1 MLNFKI
7 DKFEGPLDLLLKI
20 VEREEMD
27 ITEISLAKITD
38 QYVNYIFK
46 LDQINPEATADFLVL
61 AAKLL
66 LIKSKA
72 LLPYLF
78 QDDDEEDVVELESQL
93 KIYKEFLE
101 ATKRINKILERKKFM
116 FAREFSK
123 KNILLNNSNIALAGG
138 NIFSPPKKLKISDL
152 RSIYKDLLTRIKP
165 AENKLK
171 EDIVEYKIS
180 IEDKIISIQNILI
193 NKIKINFN
201 KVLHDPKSKT
211 DIIVSFLALLELIK
225 QKNIAV
231 KQNSLFNE
239 MIICKI

>member
-1 MLNFKI
+1 MLTDRQTGRFLIMLNFKI

-20 VEREEMD
+20 IEKEEMD

-46 LDQINPEATADFLVL
+46 LNQINPEATADFLVL

-78 QDDDEEDVVELESQL
+78 QDNDEEEIVELENRL

-116 FAREFSK
+116 FAREFSRK
-123 KNILLNNSNIALAGG
+123 SILSNNSNIALAGG

-152 RSIYKDLLTRIKP
+152 RNIYKDLLKRIKP

-201 KVLHDPKSKT
+201 KVLHNQIGRASCRER
-211 DIIVSFLALLELIK
+211 V
-225 QKNIAV
+225 
-231 KQNSLFNE
+231 
-239 MIICKI
+239 